1 MYGFPG
7 FEPFHSDPVGTF
19 CTNWLDDFEF
29 KFRHHLRR
37 LLRIPLIAVNLAT
50 FVIALVPGQAS
61 IVHIGVRD
69 IGADVMVVVPLE
81 LGGAR
86 TKRVKRM
93 ML

>member
-1 MYGFPG
+1 
-7 FEPFHSDPVGTF
+7 
-19 CTNWLDDFEF
+19 
-29 KFRHHLRR
+29 
-37 LLRIPLIAVNLAT
+37 VNLAT

-61 IVHIGVRD
+61 IEHIGVRD

-81 LGGAR
+81 LGGGAR